1 MENILYKNFYISTG
15 YSFSGKTKHYYIW
28 TEDFA
33 DAVAETF
40 RSIKKAKEYINQ
52 TMWKTKYFKTENE
65 AHAFMSDNC
74 LYYQMQLIFIENGY
88 GVEYRELK
96 II

>member
-33 DAVAETF
+33 DVVSETF

-52 TMWKTKYFKTENE
+52 SIKK
-65 AHAFMSDNC
+65 
-74 LYYQMQLIFIENGY
+74 
-88 GVEYRELK
+88 
-96 II
+96 